1 MDAEWMTVASTART
15 STESPVSR
23 SRVLTQVIA
32 TAAVVIVTVAVLGL
46 FVARHLAEVE
56 AVNDAVTTA
65 DLIADALVQPAIT
78 DGLLTGDAESLATL
92 DDVVRNHVLN
102 DSIVRVKIWSD
113 DGRILYSDEPRLIG
127 QQFELEGDELEVLAD
142 HRIRADVSDLQE
154 PENVYERDSG
164 KLLEAYRPV
173 WTPAGT
179 PLLFETYV
187 RYDEVDRR
195 SEGLVV
201 GFSAVTLGSILL
213 LVILLLPVLARLLD
227 VLGRAQAQREALLL
241 RAIDS
246 SSDERRRIAGA
257 LHDGVVQDLAGT
269 SFALAASVES
279 ARASGESALAEQL
292 ATSASTV
299 RGSIGGLRS
308 LLVDIYPPSLARAG
322 LSSALA
328 DVASSLRSRG
338 VTVDLA
344 IAPDAGL
351 DQPGEQLVFRV
362 TQEVL
367 ANAARHANAT
377 VVSVQLERTA
387 TGAQLD
393 ITDDGVGF
401 DAPAVFE
408 SPADGHFGLR
418 VLGDL
423 VSDAGGTLL
432 LRTAPGEGTHWRL
445 AVDRP

>member
-1 MDAEWMTVASTART
+1 MTVASSMRT
-15 STESPVSR
+15 SVEPPVSR
-23 SRVLTQVIA
+23 SRVLARVIA
-32 TAAVVIVTVAVLGL
+32 TAVVVIVTVAVLGL

-65 DLIADALVQPAIT
+65 DLVADALVQPAIT
-78 DGLLTGDAESLATL
+78 DGILTGDADSLLTL
-92 DDVVRNHVLN
+92 DDVVRNHVLS

-113 DGRILYSDEPRLIG
+113 SGRILYSDEPRLIG
-127 QQFELEGDELEVLAD
+127 EQFELEGDELEVLAD

-173 WTPAGT
+173 WTPSGT

-227 VLGRAQAQREALLL
+227 VLGRAQAQREALLQ

-246 SSDERRRIAGA
+246 SSEERRRIAGA

-279 ARASGESALAEQL
+279 ARAHGESALAEQL
-292 ATSASTV
+292 AASAATV

-338 VTVDLA
+338 VTVELA
-344 IAPDAGL
+344 IAADAGL
-351 DQPGEQLVFRV
+351 DQAGEQLAFRV

-367 ANAARHANAT
+367 ANAAKHANAT
-377 VVSVQLERTA
+377 AVSVRLERTA

-393 ITDDGVGF
+393 IIDDGVGF
-401 DAPAVFE
+401 DAAAVFE
-408 SPADGHFGLR
+408 RPTDGHFGLR
-418 VLGDL
+418 LLGDV

-445 AVDRP
+445 AVERP